1 MTGTLPTTSFG
12 RRTPSLAQLA
22 AETRTKLEAR
32 RASGPIHK
40 WRLYRTLTE
49 AKAAFGLPDGTL
61 TVLQA
66 LLAFHTETALT
77 LDSEDPSIVV
87 FPSNRELS
95 IRANGVPES
104 TLRRHLAR
112 LVAVGLIAR
121 RDSPNGKRFVRR
133 GGEGETTAF
142 GFDLAPFIA
151 SKDRTEAAA
160 AEIRAHAARLRMLR
174 EKITLL
180 RRDCAGAIA
189 ALGEAGAG
197 QVEEFAAEL
206 ARLSTPIRR
215 ALRDKVEGFMGGL
228 EALADRLDKAMA
240 AVEIV
245 AANEE
250 IGGFGAQNER
260 YIQNQNQT
268 AQDSEPASEK
278 AGGERHVAPVRT
290 FPLSL
295 IVRTFPTLAGYARGG
310 RIDRAGDLVDAA
322 NLARSALGVSPDA
335 WRDAQEAMGQGDAAI
350 AVAAMLERS
359 GEITSAGGYLR
370 ALTAKARAGE
380 FSTGPLVMAQ
390 MKRNAAA

>member
-1 MTGTLPTTSFG
+1 VYVHFLRNALDHLP
-12 RRTPSLAQLA
+12 R
-22 AETRTKLEAR
+22 
-32 RASGPIHK
+32 
-40 WRLYRTLTE
+40 
-49 AKAAFGLPDGTL
+49 KAD
-61 TVLQA
+61 
-66 LLAFHTETALT
+66 
-77 LDSEDPSIVV
+77 
-87 FPSNRELS
+87 
-95 IRANGVPES
+95 
-104 TLRRHLAR
+104 
-112 LVAVGLIAR
+112 
-121 RDSPNGKRFVRR
+121 
-133 GGEGETTAF
+133 
-142 GFDLAPFIA
+142 FIA
-151 SKDRTEAAA
+151 SKDRIEAAA

-215 ALRDKVEGFMGGL
+215 APRDKVEGFMGGL

-268 AQDSEPASEK
+268 ALDSEPASKK
-278 AGGERHVAPVRT
+278 AGGERHLTPAPVRT

-295 IVRTFPTLAGYARGG
+295 IVRTFPALADYARGG
-310 RIDRAGDLVDAA
+310 RIERAGDLVDAA